1 MDWLRTC
8 GQPGDGR
15 HVSMLNYLR
24 GPIVLLVIA
33 ALATSLLACAS
44 REGGHRQ
51 TNSYLRRATFE
62 VPVNEHVLL
71 RWPKEKMPLRVHLPA
86 PPIGLFEDPLA
97 IFDSVRD
104 GVLDWTD
111 VAGPGVPSF
120 VFVDSAGDA
129 DIPVVWAKEPDGDW
143 YIAFCSWDIQPFAR
157 RFGVS
162 HLLVTGRWRDAHEA
176 DLHDVYATV
185 LHEMGHALGIGGH
198 SPDQG
203 DIMYSRISETATSGL
218 SERDRATLAALYARP
233 IGSRV
238 AGGRGAR

>member
-1 MDWLRTC
+1 
-8 GQPGDGR
+8 
-15 HVSMLNYLR
+15 MLIDLQR
-24 GPIVLLVIA
+24 AIGLLAIA

-44 REGGHRQ
+44 SEGGRRQ
-51 TNSYLRRATFE
+51 AKSYLRWATFE

-86 PPIGLFEDPLA
+86 PPTGLFEDPLA

-111 VAGPGVPSF
+111 AAGPGIPSF
-120 VFVDSAGDA
+120 VFVDNSGDA
-129 DIPVVWAKEPDGDW
+129 NIPIVWAKEPDGDW
-143 YIAFCSWDIQPFAR
+143 YIAFCAWHIQPFFR

-162 HLLVTGRWRDAHEA
+162 HLLVTGRWGDAHEA

-203 DIMYSRISETATSGL
+203 DIMYSRISQTATSGL

-238 AGGRGAR
+238 AGGRAEGETIRVI

>member
-1 MDWLRTC
+1 MSRF
-8 GQPGDGR
+8 
-15 HVSMLNYLR
+15 S
-24 GPIVLLVIA
+24 GPQQIIGLLA
-33 ALATSLLACAS
+33 AATLLLACAAQVAGPQKG
-44 REGGHRQ
+44 E
-51 TNSYLRRATFE
+51 NYLRWATFE

-71 RWPKEKMPLRVHLPA
+71 RWPDQKMPLRVHLPA
-86 PPIGLFEDPLA
+86 PPTGLFGDPQA

-111 VAGPGVPSF
+111 AAGPGIPSF

-129 DIPVVWAKEPDGDW
+129 DIPIVWAEKPDGDW
-143 YIAFCSWDIQPFAR
+143 YIAFCAWDIRPLAR

-162 HLLVTGRWRDAHEA
+162 HILVTGRWGDAHEA

-198 SPDQG
+198 SPDRG
-203 DIMYSRISETATSGL
+203 DIMYRSASQTATSGL
-218 SERDRATLAALYARP
+218 SERDRATLAALYTRP

-238 AGGRGAR
+238 AGGRGGR